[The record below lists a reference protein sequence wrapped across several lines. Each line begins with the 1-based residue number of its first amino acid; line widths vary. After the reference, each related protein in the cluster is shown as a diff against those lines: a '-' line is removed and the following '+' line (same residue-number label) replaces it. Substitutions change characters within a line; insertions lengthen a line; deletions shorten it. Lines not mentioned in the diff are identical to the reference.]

1 MKKLFSLFLIAYCF
15 FSMNAQVL
23 IGFSSANS
31 VSSILEVNAANGGII
46 LPWVDNSTIISPI
59 AGSIIYDTSDSKI
72 KLRNNSSWIDLTNT
86 GQNNVTKLNEQNTY
100 SESGQ
105 GLIMGTDSPTA
116 SGILELNST
125 NKALLL
131 PRINNVSLMVQ
142 PEAGTMVYDLTR
154 KTIAIFNGTV
164 WSFLSKN

>member
-86 GQNNVTKLNEQNTY
+86 G
-100 SESGQ
+100 
-105 GLIMGTDSPTA
+105 
-116 SGILELNST
+116 
-125 NKALLL
+125 
-131 PRINNVSLMVQ
+131 
-142 PEAGTMVYDLTR
+142 
-154 KTIAIFNGTV
+154 
-164 WSFLSKN
+164 